1 MRFLLKL
8 SLVLLVLGM
17 CGFFGWS
24 YVHALWK
31 ARNKPSYR
39 VAAITKGDV
48 VFVVNS
54 TGTVQPVVRVQVG
67 AVVSGPIEKLYV
79 DHNADVHKEQLLAR
93 IDQRIYKANVARDE
107 ATCKTAQADVKR
119 AQALLQQ
126 AKNDEARAM
135 NLRKKKADYISDTE
149 MDRLKYNRMSLE
161 AQVDLAVAQVSQ
173 AEGNLQNSLANLK
186 YTEILSPVDGVV
198 IDRKIDE
205 GQSLAAQFQTPELFV
220 VAPEMEKHMYVF
232 ASVDEADIGVIREAE
247 ERNNPVFFTVDAYPD
262 DLFQGEFLK
271 KKDGDTI
278 KKMGV
283 RKNPTTVQ
291 NVVTYTVVVDAPNPG
306 MKLLPGMTAKL
317 SFQIAKHEGVLKAPN
332 AALRFYPKP
341 EQVRPEDRELLEGSD
356 EREKTEEGTE
366 NLESQRSAMERA
378 IARKNRN
385 RRHVWIVEGDLLRA
399 VAITT
404 GLSDSQATEVVS
416 GAVVEGQELVTGT
429 KPRIP

>member
-1 MRFLLKL
+1 MRFLLKAI
-8 SLVLLVLGM
+8 LVLVVIGVS
-17 CGFFGWS
+17 GVFGWP
-24 YVHALWK
+24 YVQAYWK

-39 VAAITKGDV
+39 VAAVAKGEV

-54 TGTVQPVVRVQVG
+54 TGTVQPVLRVQVG
-67 AVVSGPIEKLYV
+67 AVVSGPIEKLFV
-79 DHNADVHKEQLLAR
+79 DYNAKVRKEEILAT
-93 IDQRIYKANVARDE
+93 IDARIYKANVARDE
-107 ATCKTAQADVKR
+107 ATRATARADVKR
-119 AQALLQQ
+119 AEALLQQ
-126 AKNDEARAM
+126 ARNDEARAI

-149 MDRLKYNRMSLE
+149 MDRLKYSRMSLE
-161 AQVDLAVAQVSQ
+161 AQLDLAKAQVQQ
-173 AEGNLQNSLANLK
+173 AEGNLKNSEANLS
-186 YTEILSPVDGVV
+186 YTNIRSPVDGVV

-247 ERNNPVFFTVDAYPD
+247 ERNNPVYFTVDAYPD
-262 DLFQGEFLK
+262 ELFQGEFLK
-271 KKDGDTI
+271 KKVGETV
-278 KKMGV
+278 KRMGI
-283 RKNPTTVQ
+283 RKNPVSVQ

-317 SFQIAKHEGVLKAPN
+317 SFQIAKHERVLKIAN

-341 EQVRPEDRELLEGSD
+341 EQVRPEDRPLLEGSD
-356 EREKTEEGTE
+356 DQSKTEEGTE

-385 RRHVWIVEGDLLRA
+385 LRHVWIVEGDFLRA

-404 GLSDSQATEVVS
+404 GLSDSQHTEVAS
-416 GAVVEGQELVTGT
+416 GPLVEGQELVTGT
-429 KPRIP
+429 RPRIP